1 MFNTGSSI
9 GVMTMVMPGGRL
21 LPRHIPSFTSVMYG
35 QLSLDCSMES
45 AIETARLVMNRR
57 GQLLTPAAERLL
69 RVVYEPTA
77 SERNIAMQ
85 RTANRSPT
93 KP

>member
-1 MFNTGSSI
+1 
-9 GVMTMVMPGGRL
+9 
-21 LPRHIPSFTSVMYG
+21 
-35 QLSLDCSMES
+35 MES

-69 RVVYEPTA
+69 RVVYERTA

-85 RTANRSPT
+85 RTANRIPAN
-93 KP
+93 P

>member
-1 MFNTGSSI
+1 
-9 GVMTMVMPGGRL
+9 MTMVIPGGRL

-35 QLSLDCSMES
+35 QLSSDCSMES

-69 RVVYEPTA
+69 RVVYERTA

-85 RTANRSPT
+85 RTANRIPA